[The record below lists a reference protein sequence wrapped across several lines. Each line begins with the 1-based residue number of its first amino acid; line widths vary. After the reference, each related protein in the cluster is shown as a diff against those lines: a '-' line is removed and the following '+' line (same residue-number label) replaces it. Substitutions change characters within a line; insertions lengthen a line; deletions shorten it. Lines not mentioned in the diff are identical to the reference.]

1 MNCSAV
7 DCHCHS
13 RLSHTLI
20 LGRQIGVIPSGDFEM
35 MELLWRSLKSKFDS
49 FFVFSL
55 CRAFYYHII
64 TIIILPPTLQL
75 TITFFPIS
83 TDFTSPVCA
92 HISHR
97 YKCKFN
103 KYILQMV
110 CGVGS
115 TVINLFLYLQI
126 LVDTVWALSYLT
138 DGGNEQIQMVIDSGV
153 VPFLVPLLSH
163 QEVKVQVSV

>member
-55 CRAFYYHII
+55 CRAFITTSFYHRPYNLQLHFFQSPQILPALCVLIYHIDI
-64 TIIILPPTLQL
+64 NVSLIN
-75 TITFFPIS
+75 TFYRWFVVSARQSS
-83 TDFTSPVCA
+83 TYFCTF
-92 HISHR
+92 R
-97 YKCKFN
+97 Y
-103 KYILQMV
+103 
-110 CGVGS
+110 
-115 TVINLFLYLQI
+115 
-126 LVDTVWALSYLT
+126 
-138 DGGNEQIQMVIDSGV
+138 
-153 VPFLVPLLSH
+153 
-163 QEVKVQVSV
+163 